1 MIRKSIKSV
10 LVIEDSKLL
19 RAMIQR
25 LLGKAGYSVVSAA
38 DGEEGLRIVRDQKPD
53 LVLLDMLL
61 PKLGG
66 EEVLRHLKLDAETA
80 GVPVVVLTSLSQKNQ
95 EKLQRDGAD
104 AFLEKEHLNENPQ
117 PLLQTVE
124 RLLLKG
130 VSPSKGS

>member
-1 MIRKSIKSV
+1 
-10 LVIEDSKLL
+10 LL

-66 EEVLRHLKLDAETA
+66 EEVLR
-80 GVPVVVLTSLSQKNQ
+80 
-95 EKLQRDGAD
+95 
-104 AFLEKEHLNENPQ
+104 NPDRWR
-117 PLLQTVE
+117 PPW
-124 RLLLKG
+124 
-130 VSPSKGS
+130 SC

>member
-1 MIRKSIKSV
+1 MPTV

-66 EEVLRHLKLDAETA
+66 EEVLR
-80 GVPVVVLTSLSQKNQ
+80 
-95 EKLQRDGAD
+95 
-104 AFLEKEHLNENPQ
+104 NPDRWR
-117 PLLQTVE
+117 PPW
-124 RLLLKG
+124 
-130 VSPSKGS
+130 SC

>member
-1 MIRKSIKSV
+1 MTITGKRLDSRAVNLGGGKFLFSCQCRPNASGFRV
-10 LVIEDSKLL
+10 SFTSRLALGMGGAMPTVFVIEDSKLL

-38 DGEEGLRIVRDQKPD
+38 GGEEGLRIVRDQKPD

-80 GVPVVVLTSLSQKNQ
+80 GVPVVVLTSLS
-95 EKLQRDGAD
+95 
-104 AFLEKEHLNENPQ
+104 
-117 PLLQTVE
+117 
-124 RLLLKG
+124 
-130 VSPSKGS
+130 

>member
-1 MIRKSIKSV
+1 
-10 LVIEDSKLL
+10 VIEDSKLL

-66 EEVLRHLKLDAETA
+66 EEVLRNPDRWRPRGRVDK
-80 GVPVVVLTSLSQKNQ
+80 SLPEEPGEIAKGWSGCILGK
-95 EKLQRDGAD
+95 RT
-104 AFLEKEHLNENPQ
+104 LE
-117 PLLQTVE
+117 
-124 RLLLKG
+124 
-130 VSPSKGS
+130 

>member
-1 MIRKSIKSV
+1 MPTV

-38 DGEEGLRIVRDQKPD
+38 DGEQGLRIVRDQKPD

-61 PKLGG
+61 PKVGG
-66 EEVLRHLKLDAETA
+66 EEVLRRLKLDKETA

-95 EKLQRDGAD
+95 EKLQREGAD
-104 AFLEKEHLNENPQ
+104 AFLEKEHLNDNPQ

-124 RLLLKG
+124 RLLLKA
-130 VSPSKGS
+130 VSSGKGS